1 LLSYSNISFYRQRF
15 IESSPPRHERLTG
28 ASFNAGKEIPEEDVM
43 KFTFALLCLRSS
55 RAAGIAVLLVLTALF
70 FSHAARAQEP
80 LRFAVTDIAGL
91 EELQTEFGAFQKVLE
106 GAAQLKFHF
115 YPVSNRTAA
124 VEALKSKKVDLVLT
138 GPAEYIIFR
147 SRTDAYPIVGFSRPD
162 YFAALISMADAGINA
177 PKDLKRKKIAFG
189 DVGSTS
195 KHLAPMQL
203 LKDGGVDP
211 MKEIQPQHVSTNVGW
226 EALKRGDV
234 AAFGTTYSIFLS
246 LRDKEKQLEPAAFR
260 VVARGPDLPND
271 PLLAGPHLD
280 KKVVEKV
287 QRAFQTHA
295 QEMVRAILTG
305 RDNQKYKGMKFL
317 TRIEDR
323 DYDYVRSMYATIG
336 HTQYAQFVGD
346 R

>member
-1 LLSYSNISFYRQRF
+1 MR
-15 IESSPPRHERLTG
+15 
-28 ASFNAGKEIPEEDVM
+28 
-43 KFTFALLCLRSS
+43 FTFAPFSLPTL
-55 RAAGIAVLLVLTALF
+55 RAAGIAVLLVLAEVF
-70 FSHAARAQEP
+70 FSHNARAQEP
-80 LRFAVTDIAGL
+80 LRLAVTDIAGL
-91 EELQTEFGAFQKVLE
+91 EELQTEFGAFQKILTT
-106 GAAQLKFHF
+106 ASHLTFQF

-124 VEALKSKKVDLVLT
+124 VEALKSKKIDLVLT

-162 YFAALISMADAGINA
+162 YFAALITMTDRRINTA
-177 PKDLKRKKIAFG
+177 KDLKQQKIAFG

-203 LKDGGVDP
+203 LKDAGVDP

-234 AAFGTTYSIFLS
+234 AAFGTTYSIFLT

-271 PLLAGPHLD
+271 PLLAGTHVD
-280 KKVVEKV
+280 KKAVEKV

-295 QEMVRAILTG
+295 QELIRAILTG
-305 RDNQKYKGMKFL
+305 KDNQKYRGMKFL

-336 HTQYAQFVGD
+336 HTQYAKFVGD
-346 R
+346 H